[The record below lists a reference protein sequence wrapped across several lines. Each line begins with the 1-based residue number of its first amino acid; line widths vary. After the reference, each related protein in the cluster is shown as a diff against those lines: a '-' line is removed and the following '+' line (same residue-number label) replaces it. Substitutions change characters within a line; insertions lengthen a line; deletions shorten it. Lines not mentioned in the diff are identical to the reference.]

1 MITTYIGVGSN
12 IQRRKHIE
20 AAIDELSALGQQ
32 LRLSTIYECEA
43 VGFNSH
49 AFYNLVVEMKTS
61 LDLAELAQ
69 QLRAIEIKWGRSEH
83 AGKFEPR
90 TLDLDILL
98 FGELTSESS
107 PQLPRSDIFHYAFVL
122 EPLNELCS
130 SLVVPSDGRRIEQI
144 WQQTRFDSA
153 LTPVP
158 VWFDY

>member
-12 IQRRKHIE
+12 IQRRKHIA
-20 AAIDELSALGQQ
+20 AAIDELGALGRQ

-61 LDLAELAQ
+61 LHLTEFAQ
-69 QLRAIEIKWGRSEH
+69 QLRSIERKWGRAEN
-83 AGKFEPR
+83 ANKFEPR
-90 TLDLDILL
+90 TIDLDIIL
-98 FGELTSESS
+98 FGDQVSESS

-122 EPLNELCS
+122 EPLNELCP
-130 SLVVPSDGRRIEQI
+130 SLIVPNDGRRIEQI
-144 WQQTRFDSA
+144 WQQTQFDCV